1 MPFSAPAG
9 CFSHLYSEAEV
20 PSLLD
25 HARRLRDPILSSTYS
40 TLLAL
45 LAATGMRVG
54 EALALDDGDLDLER
68 SIVTVRRAKFGKSR
82 LVPLHPTT
90 SLALQQYVRRRNR
103 LYPRRRT
110 PSFFISST
118 GRRVW
123 HQNFHHVFLRLVAQA
138 GIRGPAG
145 RRARLH
151 DLRHTFAVKT
161 VADWYRAGLDV
172 ERRLPWLSTYLG
184 HVSPTS
190 TYWYLSTTP
199 ELLDAAGARLEQF
212 WKARPLPPP
221 LLEAFFTERLQQQR
235 RASSN
240 TIAAYRD
247 AFRLL
252 LHFAEKHLGRP
263 PSALL
268 LTDIDAD
275 FVAHFLL
282 QLEQARQNG
291 ARSRNARLSAI
302 RSFFRFIAA
311 REPEHS
317 ALIQRV
323 LAMPQQRFDRDLV
336 AFLTTPE
343 IEALLAAPDQA
354 TRLGRRDYTLLVI
367 AVQTGLRVSELTG
380 LRVEDLTFGVG
391 AHVRC
396 RGKGRKE
403 RCTPI
408 TATTVKVVR
417 AWLAETGATGPA
429 LLLSTRHGSQLSRD
443 AVERLVARRG
453 AGCTNVSDARP
464 KTRHAPYPPTLDRRG
479 PSPVG
484 CRPRRHRPL
493 VLSPRAS
500 RPRRSISTPTSL

>member
-1 MPFSAPAG
+1 M
-9 CFSHLYSEAEV
+9 
-20 PSLLD
+20 
-25 HARRLRDPILSSTYS
+25 T
-40 TLLAL
+40 
-45 LAATGMRVG
+45 
-54 EALALDDGDLDLER
+54 
-68 SIVTVRRAKFGKSR
+68 
-82 LVPLHPTT
+82 PL
-90 SLALQQYVRRRNR
+90 
-103 LYPRRRT
+103 
-110 PSFFISST
+110 
-118 GRRVW
+118 
-123 HQNFHHVFLRLVAQA
+123 
-138 GIRGPAG
+138 
-145 RRARLH
+145 
-151 DLRHTFAVKT
+151 
-161 VADWYRAGLDV
+161 
-172 ERRLPWLSTYLG
+172 
-184 HVSPTS
+184 
-190 TYWYLSTTP
+190 
-199 ELLDAAGARLEQF
+199 
-212 WKARPLPPP
+212 PP

-417 AWLAETGATGPA
+417 AWLAETGATRACLAFVDSPA
-429 LLLSTRHGSQLSRD
+429 DPSSAVMPSSDSSPST
-443 AVERLVARRG
+443 AAR
-453 AGCTNVSDARP
+453 GCTNVSDARP
-464 KTRHAPYPPTLDRRG
+464 KTRHAPYTSDTRPPWPFSSRVSTA
-479 PSPVG
+479 PSSPSG
-484 CRPRRHRPL
+484 L
-493 VLSPRAS
+493 VTRAS